1 MTRSRFYA
9 LAGSLLFVL
18 VFCHRDDT
26 CGDRAGPRAGSNSP
40 GRAASV
46 TTRTAGLRSIR
57 RMLAR
62 APASTC
68 HDESYKGTKHALA
81 FNARTPA
88 ATHGCE
94 SCHGPG
100 QKHAES
106 GDPDADSA
114 PQQDGAGQRRRAT
127 CMTCHSRAASHALW
141 DGSQHDQRN
150 IGCVT
155 CHSVHASK
163 GPSQLK
169 ARTVM
174 EQCATCH
181 RRRHQ
186 QAAPVQPHAGAGRG
200 DDVLVVPQRAWQHQR
215 ASCCA
220 AGTTID
226 ESCTSCHTD
235 KRGPYLWEH
244 APVSESCVTCHD
256 PHGSNNDRML
266 VSKLPFLCQ
275 RCHVT
280 SRHPPTVYDGF
291 QLNNTSE
298 RQQDL
303 RPRLYQLPSDGAR
316 LERAVWAKRCCD
328 SRRGDAYHT
337 SHAGRCI
344 CSSSRSSPRHR
355 RLRSRRRRPTGQVD
369 VGGMFTATD
378 GDEARYERYRDL
390 RDGAFT
396 ASQLGQETGTHLFD
410 VTASHIGYRDQRYNV
425 EYLRPRLSSA
435 SAGRRCRSTTVT

>member
-9 LAGSLLFVL
+9 LIGSLLFVL
-18 VFCHRDDT
+18 VF
-26 CGDRAGPRAGSNSP
+26 AIA
-40 GRAASV
+40 
-46 TTRTAGLRSIR
+46 TTPVETAQ
-57 RMLAR
+57 
-62 APASTC
+62 APAPAPPRQPAGRPAPAPAAPAAAQSGYVGESTCVTC
-68 HDESYKGTKHALA
+68 HDQSYKGTKHALA
-81 FNARTPA
+81 FNERTPA

-106 GDPDADSA
+106 GDPDLI
-114 PQQDGAGQRRRAT
+114 QRPSKMTPAAVSAT
-127 CMTCHSRAASHALW
+127 CMNCHGRTASHALW

-150 IGCVT
+150 ISCVT

-169 ARTVM
+169 ARTVT

-181 RRRHQ
+181 RNVANKQHRFNHM
-186 QAAPVQPHAGAGRG
+186 PVREGA
-200 DDVLVVPQRAWQHQR
+200 LTC
-215 ASCCA
+215 ASCHNVHGSTNVKLLR

-226 ESCTSCHTD
+226 ESCTSCHAD

-291 QLNNTSE
+291 QLNNTQNANKIFGRGCTNCHQMVHGSNSPSGKAL
-298 RQQDL
+298 L
-303 RPRLYQLPSDGAR
+303 R
-316 LERAVWAKRCCD
+316 
-328 SRRGDAYHT
+328 
-337 SHAGRCI
+337 
-344 CSSSRSSPRHR
+344 
-355 RLRSRRRRPTGQVD
+355 
-369 VGGMFTATD
+369 
-378 GDEARYERYRDL
+378 
-390 RDGAFT
+390 
-396 ASQLGQETGTHLFD
+396 
-410 VTASHIGYRDQRYNV
+410 
-425 EYLRPRLSSA
+425 
-435 SAGRRCRSTTVT
+435 